1 MGSPADYTIIV
12 MLVVIGVLIWT
23 VLDRLITLQKD
34 VDALKRKA
42 GVADAPAAEN
52 LEETR

>member
-23 VLDRLITLQKD
+23 VLDRLTTLQRD
-34 VDALKRKA
+34 VNALKRQA
-42 GVADAPAAEN
+42 GVIDPPDNN
-52 LEETR
+52 LEENN